1 MNNYKLTIQYEGTNY
16 CGWQSQLN
24 APSIQ
29 SEITAAIKIILKS
42 DINLIGSGR
51 TDTGVH
57 ALGQVANFKIENKL
71 DQEKLRY
78 SLNCILPDDISIVKV
93 DETDE
98 NFHSRFD
105 AKLRTYLYIISK
117 IKSPFY
123 KNYSYNYPFH
133 KKLSIAELNKL
144 SKELIGEKDFSSFS
158 RKNPDLKNY
167 NCIIKKAYWKE
178 NREFIYFVISAN
190 RFLHGMVRAI
200 TGTLLEINKLGGDC
214 RELSNIISQKDR
226 TKAGESIPAKGLFL
240 YKVEY

>member
-57 ALGQVANFKIENKL
+57 ALGQVANFKTENKL

-123 KNYSYNYPFH
+123 KNFSYNYPFL

-158 RKNPDLKNY
+158 RKNPDLNNY

-214 RELSNIISQKDR
+214 RELSNIISHKDR